1 MKTSK
6 YSIFRPD
13 QDTYLQQIG
22 QICAATF
29 SEGKY
34 VEQYCENYIGKS
46 NYDWDTSRIVLDG
59 EKMIHHWGVWSYQM
73 RLEDILLKVAGIGA
87 VATHPEY
94 RKLGLMHE
102 AAQESFNAMEQNGF
116 DISILRG
123 RHYVKMG
130 YARAWN
136 YIHYNIKPE
145 DIAKLKLQKPY
156 QRMTVEQ
163 IGEVESLYNHAY
175 SGYTGTAIRPTYLNK
190 HPDDL
195 HIYGW
200 FDNQGKLEGYIR
212 AMPDEDNPN
221 ELQCVEA
228 VGDPQQGLA
237 VLAELNQGRD
247 YEKLTCFTLP
257 YLHPML
263 QVLRK
268 GAVIVED
275 RYFDISG
282 WRVRIINLRRT
293 LNKIIPLFEKRLIES
308 QYAGWQ
314 GNLLL
319 DAGNAKAM
327 INMYRGRVEITEDGS
342 SENVIRG
349 GADIARFLIGSEEPD
364 EIIRQAEMENT
375 GQAVPLMRVLFPNLH
390 PMMSQ
395 WDEF

>member
-327 INMYRGRVEITEDGS
+327 INMYRGRVEITENGS

-349 GADIARFLIGSEEPD
+349 GADIARFLIGSDEPD